1 MRLPIPPE
9 AVSPTSAPASG
20 SAAGPGPAGSPRSS
34 GGDVDGGAD
43 GSYAALLT
51 DETPVAPPTI
61 FDVDPAPEE
70 PAAFPELSL
79 LEMTAAFWQA
89 DTGGARAALGAGA
102 PAAEDADEAAYAA
115 LGTWRPDRA
124 HWQSLGEVVA
134 TERATETDP
143 ERRVDLALAAARLA
157 ELAGDERQARA
168 HIEAALEMDVPDST
182 ASAARPGWPAV
193 HRARLLLA
201 ERAGTLL
208 AEESPGAESLAR
220 LALLPHPDQA
230 AYRELQA
237 EWTLARAA
245 AGLTDAS
252 AAAQVTATPAGLPRT
267 LAEAEL
273 AWREPSVAAAVLAA
287 GGNVRRGALGAALL
301 ALAAARTEIAGDFQ
315 AAAEQRYDAIE
326 LEEPRRLV
334 RMGSLRDVARL
345 ETEAAFAEL
354 IGLLPAFPP
363 SPLKVSLARWAARL
377 GARLGRDED
386 AWALLSDVGAL
397 GPTTPALARD
407 RVDLRG
413 RARATAVSA
422 GEAAAL
428 LAAALGMDPPPA
440 ARAMAARDA
449 YAWASEPEMV
459 MAALDRVD
467 ELAASA
473 SDGAGDAAL
482 ALGPA
487 VEAVARRATDGGGRA
502 RALQVWQRV
511 DPARWLPAAVERARW
526 AAAVPS
532 TGADPSEPP
541 ERVAIWREI
550 VARHPDSPVFL
561 YLASAAGRARRAQ
574 EAADLLRAGARA
586 WAHTPLEAPLV
597 ELAAEARA
605 AVDAEAA
612 CRELEALVASVPAGG
627 ADGATRLALGRA
639 LRRLGDR
646 ARWLAF
652 ARTEPAGS
660 EARRAAL
667 LLEGTF
673 WPDGPGV
680 SSDDAAVDE
689 ALRRVPFHPMAIGIA
704 LGARPDPARMARRW
718 LDDEGERGP
727 PAAMRRL
734 QAATWSV
741 FGGDAAGALRQLA
754 PLVAGGEAG
763 TNGTAASA
771 EVGAARRLARR
782 LLWADTD
789 PGARGEVLARLAGEV
804 DAPADRLIE
813 AAEHA
818 GRSGGMALA
827 HELLRRA
834 ATAPRADL
842 VAAEIRVGVDPLGRS
857 SSHGVEATSGGEG
870 QGEAEPGGR
879 PSPAAAGATDERL
892 APLERAAQEG
902 RFAEVV
908 ERLLIAPPHTA
919 GKADV
924 AALNLA
930 FEIDVG
936 RGTGA
941 RAGEILGR
949 ALADQAAAAP
959 SGSAVAGLSSAPA
972 AALLYQAF
980 ASGPSASGSSA
991 PRPAASGLATSGA
1004 ASVRVLEAAAA
1015 RASALGDARS
1025 AAIFLL
1031 EAAAHGDVAGD
1042 PATVERLLRAAVA
1055 ADPISSPAQA
1065 ALRAWLTRATR
1076 LDEAADAGV
1085 TEAEA
1090 LVDPGLRVH
1099 ALVRAAALS
1108 VMIPPADPDAAAHE
1122 LTVARA
1128 RAIAL
1133 LRRALG
1139 ISPADGD
1146 VFVKLRDL
1154 YELTGDHAALAEL
1167 LAHRLAHTTN
1177 PFEMTALQVGRADLF
1192 AGPLGDRAAAKVA
1205 LGAVLAKEPHHA
1217 RALTRLADLE
1227 EEEGNYGQAAD
1238 LLVQRTA
1245 GERSPEKLRELFLR
1259 LGRIHTQRAP
1269 DAKRAVTAYSR
1280 VLQLDAN
1287 NREALDAL
1295 SDLYVGLGE
1304 TRSATAITER
1314 LVRLETSAERRG
1326 AYQIRL
1332 GQLAERAGDARATVQ
1347 HYRKAVEEA
1356 PRDLRALGELIRF
1369 LEKTHD
1375 LAGRRHVL
1383 DTAAVELRA
1392 ALLARPTDATV
1403 RAGFAAVQRW
1413 RGRPASAAAAIDL
1426 GVLLGGAPADDTT
1439 VPDAPPGAAAPAAV
1453 RRLAAL
1459 GNPEVD
1465 DRTYPPAVPSS
1476 VRHLFRLLGPSE
1488 RASQRADPARF
1499 GADRSHRIPEGRAP
1513 RDLFD
1518 GIAADLGVGAYD
1530 LYTPPPSASS
1540 AAPARSGVVLA
1551 ALPARPPVLVIS
1563 RAILEMGPGAIRFAG
1578 ARVLRLAASHLD
1590 VALAGT
1596 ESDLAAWLLGVVR
1609 QFVPTYRR
1617 DDVTPDAATAATARM
1632 ARLIP
1637 RKLRAD
1643 LLPFALESSG
1653 AIDAGALAL
1662 GIRDGANRVGLLAQG
1677 HLDVGLRVVL
1687 GLAGRTPSAESLR
1700 EHAEAR
1706 ALVEFALSDE
1716 HDELVRAL
1724 A

>member
-1 MRLPIPPE
+1 VRLPIPPE
-9 AVSPTSAPASG
+9 AVSPSASPASG
-20 SAAGPGPAGSPRSS
+20 IAPGARPTGSPRPNAGE
-34 GGDVDGGAD
+34 GGGRGEGREARAEAID

-51 DETPVAPPTI
+51 TDAAVSASGPAPTV
-61 FDVDPAPEE
+61 FDVEPAPEE
-70 PAAFPELSL
+70 PASFPELSL

-102 PAAEDADEAAYAA
+102 AENDDEAAYAA

-134 TERATETDP
+134 AEQAMEQGAIDP
-143 ERRVDLALAAARLA
+143 ERRVDLALSAARLA
-157 ELAGDERQARA
+157 ELAGDDRQAGA
-168 HIEAALEMDVPDST
+168 HVEAALALDVPDST

-252 AAAQVTATPAGLPRT
+252 AAARVTATPAGLPRT

-273 AWREPSVAAAVLAA
+273 AWRETSVAAAVLAA
-287 GGNVRRGALGAALL
+287 GGNVRPGALGAALL

-345 ETEAAFAEL
+345 PTEAAFAEL
-354 IGLLPAFPP
+354 VGLLPAFPP

-377 GARLGRDED
+377 GTRLGRDED
-386 AWALLSDVGAL
+386 AWALLSELGTL

-407 RVDLRG
+407 RADLRG

-428 LAAALGMDPPPA
+428 FAALLGGDPTPA

-449 YAWASEPEMV
+449 CAWATEPEMV
-459 MAALDRVD
+459 MAALDRVE
-467 ELAASA
+467 ELAAA
-473 SDGAGDAAL
+473 DGDAAL

-487 VEAVARRATDGGGRA
+487 VEAVAHRATDGGARA
-502 RALQVWQRV
+502 RGLQVWQRV

-526 AAAVPS
+526 AEAIPAA
-532 TGADPSEPP
+532 GAGSREAP
-541 ERVAIWREI
+541 ERLAIWREI
-550 VARHPDSPVFL
+550 VARHPDSPAFL
-561 YLASAAGRARRAQ
+561 YLASAAWRARRSH

-586 WAHTPLEAPLV
+586 WARTPLEAPLV

-605 AVDAEAA
+605 GVDAQAA
-612 CRELEALVASVPAGG
+612 CGELEALVAAGG
-627 ADGATRLALGRA
+627 GEGVTRLALGRA

-652 ARTEPAGS
+652 ARTEPTGS

-673 WPDGPGV
+673 WPVGPGV
-680 SSDDAAVDE
+680 TSDDAAVDE
-689 ALRRVPFHPMAIGIA
+689 ALRWVSFHPVAIGIA
-704 LGARPDPARMARRW
+704 LATRPDPAKMARRW
-718 LDDEGERGP
+718 LDREGEPGP
-727 PAAMRRL
+727 LVSMRRL

-741 FGGDAAGALRQLA
+741 FGGDAAGALGRLA
-754 PLVAGGEAG
+754 PLVSDTAVGVTTAVTGG
-763 TNGTAASA
+763 
-771 EVGAARRLARR
+771 ARRLARR
-782 LLWADTD
+782 LLWAEADSM
-789 PGARGEVLARLAGEV
+789 ARGEVLAWLAAEV
-804 DAPADRLIE
+804 DAPADRLVE

-818 GRSGGMALA
+818 SRSRSSGGVASA
-827 HELLRRA
+827 RELLQRA

-842 VAAEIRVGVDPLGRS
+842 VAAEIRVGVDPLGRAS
-857 SSHGVEATSGGEG
+857 GRAVEATAGG
-870 QGEAEPGGR
+870 QGPADVESAGR
-879 PSPAAAGATDERL
+879 SSQAAAAATDERL

-908 ERLLIAPPHTA
+908 ERLLIAPPHTT
-919 GKADV
+919 GKADF
-924 AALNLA
+924 ATLNLA
-930 FEIDVG
+930 LEIDAG
-936 RGTGA
+936 RGAGA
-941 RAGEILGR
+941 RAAEILGR
-949 ALADQAAAAP
+949 AFSDQAAGAP
-959 SGSAVAGLSSAPA
+959 SGSTA
-972 AALLYQAF
+972 AALSAAPTAALLFHAF
-980 ASGPSASGSSA
+980 ASGAVASGGGA
-991 PRPAASGLATSGA
+991 PGTAP
-1004 ASVRVLEAAAA
+1004 VRVLEAAAA
-1015 RASALGDARS
+1015 RAAALGDARS

-1042 PATVERLLRAAVA
+1042 AATVERLLRAAVA
-1055 ADPISSPAQA
+1055 ADPVSSPAQA
-1065 ALRAWLTRATR
+1065 ALRAWLARAAR
-1076 LDEAADAGV
+1076 LAEAAEAGV
-1085 TEAEA
+1085 TEADA

-1108 VMIPPADPDAAAHE
+1108 VMIPPSDPEAMAHE
-1122 LTVARA
+1122 LAAARA
-1128 RAIAL
+1128 RAVGL

-1139 ISPADGD
+1139 ISPGDGD
-1146 VFVKLRDL
+1146 VFAKLRDL
-1154 YELTGDHAALAEL
+1154 YELMGEHTALADL

-1192 AGPLGDRAAAKVA
+1192 AGPLADRAAAKVA

-1217 RALTRLADLE
+1217 RALIRLADLE
-1227 EEEGNYGQAAD
+1227 EEEGHYGQAAD
-1238 LLVQRTA
+1238 LLVQRAA

-1304 TRSATAITER
+1304 TRSATAMTER

-1332 GQLAERAGDARATVQ
+1332 GQLAERAGDARATIQ

-1383 DTAAVELRA
+1383 DMAAVDLRA
-1392 ALLARPTDATV
+1392 GLLARPTDASV

-1413 RGRPASAAAAIDL
+1413 RGRPASAAAALDL
-1426 GVLLGGAPADDTT
+1426 GILLGGAPPDDTT
-1439 VPDAPPGAAAPAAV
+1439 APDVPAAAGG

-1465 DRTYPPAVPSS
+1465 DRTYPATVPSS

-1488 RASQRADPARF
+1488 RASQRAEPSRF
-1499 GADRSHRIPEGRAP
+1499 GADRSHRVGEGRAP
-1513 RDLFD
+1513 RDLLD
-1518 GIAADLGVGAYD
+1518 AIAADLGVGPYE
-1530 LYTPPPSASS
+1530 LYTPPASASS
-1540 AAPARSGVVLA
+1540 SSPARNAVVLA

-1563 RAILEMGPGAIRFAG
+1563 RAILEMGSDAIRFAG

-1596 ESDLAAWLLGVVR
+1596 EADLAAWLLGVVR

-1617 DDVTPDAATAATARM
+1617 DDVTPDAAAAATARM
-1632 ARLIP
+1632 ARVIP

-1653 AIDAGALAL
+1653 AIDAEALAL

-1677 HLDVGLRVVL
+1677 HLHVGLRVVL
-1687 GLAGRTPSAESLR
+1687 ALAGRAPTAESLR

-1706 ALVEFALSDE
+1706 ALVEFGLSDE